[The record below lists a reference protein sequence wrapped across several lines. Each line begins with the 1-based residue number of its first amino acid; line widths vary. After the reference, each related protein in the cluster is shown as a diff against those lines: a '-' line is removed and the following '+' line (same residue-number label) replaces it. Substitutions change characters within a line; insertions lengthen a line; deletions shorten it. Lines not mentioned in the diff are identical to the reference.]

1 MSADSPWTLITD
13 AEALR
18 QLAGELN
25 TEGLVAVDTES
36 NSLHAF
42 QEQVCLVQF
51 TANGDDILVDPLAV
65 PDISPLGPL
74 FQNPDIEKIFHAAE
88 YDLMVLARD
97 YDFGFANLFDTMVAA
112 RILGRERVG
121 LGNMLEAEFGVK
133 LAKKHQRANWG
144 KRPLTADMLDYA
156 RLDTHYLIE
165 LRNKLKNELIE
176 RGRWVIAEE
185 DFRRLADNVLEP
197 AEFDA
202 RDVWRVKGAHKL
214 QPDVLAV
221 LQKLVDYRAEQAQRA
236 DVPLFKILGDK
247 TLVAIA
253 EARPGNNAE
262 LSEQPG
268 MSDGQVRR
276 HGKSLLA
283 AVRAGRVTQAPRRP
297 KREPYDEEYVERV
310 DALREWRK
318 NAAKAMEVESDVVL
332 PRDLMETIAKRNP
345 RNPREL
351 EDELSALPW
360 RLENYGDQILDTL
373 KKANEA

>member
-1 MSADSPWTLITD
+1 MSADTPWTLVTD
-13 AEALR
+13 PEALR
-18 QLAGELN
+18 QLAGDLN
-25 TEGLVAVDTES
+25 KQGLVAVDTES

-51 TANGDDILVDPLAV
+51 TANGEDILVDPLAV
-65 PDISPLGPL
+65 PDIRPLGPL

-97 YDFGFANLFDTMVAA
+97 YDFRFANLFDTMVAA
-112 RILGRERVG
+112 RILGREKVG

-165 LRNKLKNELIE
+165 LRNKLKNELME
-176 RGRWVIAEE
+176 RQRWMIAEE

-197 AEFDA
+197 PDFDA
-202 RDVWRVKGAHKL
+202 RDVWRVKGAYKL
-214 QPDVLAV
+214 QPEVLAV
-221 LQKLVDYRAEQAQRA
+221 LQKLVEYRAEQAARA

-253 EARPGNNAE
+253 EARPTNNQE
-262 LSEQPG
+262 LGEQPG
-268 MSDGQVRR
+268 MSEGQVRR
-276 HGKSLLA
+276 HGKRLLA
-283 AVRAGRVTQAPRRP
+283 AVRAGRGAEAPRRP
-297 KREPYDEEYVERV
+297 KRAPYDEEYVERV

-318 NAAKAMEVESDVVL
+318 NAAKALEVESDVVL
-332 PRDLMETIAKRNP
+332 PRDLMESIAKRNP

-351 EDELSALPW
+351 EAELGVLPW
-360 RLENYGDQILDTL
+360 RLQTYGDQILDTL